1 MAHNET
7 ATFGYRYNGYS
18 VTIKLRMLSSKFFT
32 LGINQHG
39 SYRSARQGYVIFE
52 GTFDTRSQEYSV
64 LSRKLEQVK
73 YTKAPDKIS
82 PELPF

>member
-1 MAHNET
+1 MINKET
-7 ATFGYRYNGYS
+7 SFGYRYNGS
-18 VTIKLRMLSSKFFT
+18 NVTIKLRMLSSKFFS

-52 GTFDTRSQEYSV
+52 GTFDTRTKEYII
-64 LSRKLEQVK
+64 LSRKLDQLKHVK
-73 YTKAPDKIS
+73 VPDKIN